1 MIQLFKMKTFENS
14 RVSISP
20 KKNDKN
26 NFAYIFTNYISNI
39 FVSVS
44 EYTNHKMKDDSC
56 KLYTYK
62 YLNI

>member
-20 KKNDKN
+20 QKIIKTILQT
-26 NFAYIFTNYISNI
+26 FSEIISV

-44 EYTNHKMKDDSC
+44 EYTNPKMEDDSC

-62 YLNI
+62 YLNT

>member
-20 KKNDKN
+20 PKNDKN
-26 NFAYIFTNYISNI
+26 NFANIFRNYISNI

-44 EYTNHKMKDDSC
+44 EYTNPKMEDDSC
-56 KLYTYK
+56 KQYTYK
-62 YLNI
+62 YLNT